1 MNVTDIFHFR
11 LFFALLPPKHPKKL
25 KLKKNPR
32 YLIIL
37 HRCTKNYDQMM
48 YGSWDMVC
56 DGRTDT
62 IQHFCNDLTDN
73 GPIYWQTPALKAN
86 IRHIAWGTY
95 TTTRQH
101 LWIDS
106 NQKLAKTIASYF
118 EGIKIVKIILQKLKL
133 IWSTYNNILFKHASQ
148 ISQLT

>member
-1 MNVTDIFHFR
+1 MLYSSSDMASDECNWYFI
-11 LFFALLPPKHPKKL
+11 LGYFFCPFTPQTSQEIKIK
-25 KLKKNPR
+25 KKNPR

-56 DGRTDT
+56 DGRTDN
-62 IQHFCNDLTDN
+62 IQHFCNDLTGN

-106 NQKLAKTIASYF
+106 TQKLAKTIASYF

-133 IWSTYNNILFKHASQ
+133 I
-148 ISQLT
+148 